1 MKTGTRRTLGALF
14 VVAVLASARS
24 GAASTCEEMM
34 SLSRA
39 GTTVTL
45 AQPVDAGKFAP
56 PAGRAGGGRGGANP
70 FAALPAFCR
79 VAATL
84 TPAND
89 SEIKIRGVA
98 AGRKLE
104 RQVAIGRQRGMGGN
118 GQLSGD
124 GDGGRRRVRRGEH
137 GHGPCGRQR
146 ELHRRSSGETD
157 RLRRA
162 GRARNDRRG
171 QGRGRRVLRPR
182 AESVLLQRVLDRRT
196 PGADGS
202 PALPGRLRRHHLR
215 RARQLRQAADLRPDL
230 AVAGHTQGCGEHVDT
245 RVVSGAAQS
254 GA

>member
-14 VVAVLASARS
+14 LVAVLASARS
-24 GAASTCEEMM
+24 AAASTCEDMM

-56 PAGRAGGGRGGANP
+56 PSGRAGGGRGGANP

-89 SEIKIRGVA
+89 SEIKIEVWLPA
-98 AGRKLE
+98 AKLE
-104 RQVAIGRQRGMGGN
+104 RQAAVGRQRGLGGH

-124 GDGGRRRVRRGEH
+124 GDGARGRVRHGEH
-137 GHGPCGRQR
+137 GHGPCRRQR
-146 ELHRRSSGETD
+146 ELHRRSSGKAD

-171 QGRGRRVLRPR
+171 QGRGRRVLRPC
-182 AESVLLQRVLDRRT
+182 AEGVLFQRVLDRRT

-202 PALPGRLRRHHLR
+202 PALPGRLRRHHRR

-230 AVAGHTQGCGEHVDT
+230 AVAGYTQGCGEHVDA